1 MKRKNLKYL
10 VFILISIF
18 SLNTI
23 FANDTDN
30 WTDITSVSSSDQTKY
45 ILNSIITWSY
55 TWTINHNY
63 SWSILLSSDINITSY
78 IEEEKRKTTEI
89 LKDLYDKDFQYF
101 LTYIINIIMT
111 IYIFYISLQFWF
123 IVWFNLLTNKN
134 KND

>member
-10 VFILISIF
+10 VFIFIFIF

-23 FANDTDN
+23 FANDIDN
-30 WTDITSVSSSDQTKY
+30 WDLIITEDQTKY
-45 ILNSIITWSY
+45 ILNSIIIWSY
-55 TWTINHNY
+55 TWTINYNY
-63 SWSILLSSDINITSY
+63 SWSLLLSSDINITSY
-78 IEEEKRKTTEI
+78 IQEEKRKTTEI

-111 IYIFYISLQFWF
+111 IYIFYISLRFWF